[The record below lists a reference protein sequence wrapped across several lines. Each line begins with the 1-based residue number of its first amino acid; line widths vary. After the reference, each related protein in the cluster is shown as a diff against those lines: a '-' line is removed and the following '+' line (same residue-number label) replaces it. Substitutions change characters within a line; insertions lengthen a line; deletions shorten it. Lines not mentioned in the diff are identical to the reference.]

1 MRIWSSISVAV
12 LSGSRRLIL
21 GSFLAFLALS
31 EAVAAPCG
39 DISRALNEPTSS
51 VDTASAQAFY
61 ESFGG
66 GCAWEENAATTL
78 IETLRAAGDHG
89 LDPALFHADSLSLD
103 GSGAE
108 RDVLLTDGAL
118 KYAAVMTRG
127 LSGIPPSRADRAHTR
142 SKTEFA
148 DGLIDALIQGEVAAW
163 LEQLPP
169 RTEAYLRLKTALST
183 YRGVAEAGGFERVPE
198 TIAGKWRRKT
208 KDYSKLRRRLAQE
221 GDLAA
226 DSGSARYDD
235 DLWNAVVKFQERN
248 SLRADGRLTAKTIER
263 LNVSAGQRVAQ
274 IALNLDRMRVAERD
288 TPATRVEVNVPAATA
303 VLYRDGAPHLRM
315 NAVVG
320 APGHDTPTL
329 TSTIDTVILNP
340 TWTVP
345 QSIIENEIKPAL
357 KRNKKYLEQNRMYWS
372 RDQLVQEPGA
382 HNALGRIKF
391 DFPNRYSVY
400 LHDTPARRL
409 FTDPERAQS
418 HGCVRL
424 ERPLD
429 LAVELLKADPEWSR
443 GAIEE
448 AINQG
453 ATRRVALSEPIPVVI
468 TYQTAFVADDGAIH
482 FRPDIYGLDT
492 KLTLVL
498 SERAAAMRSEPP
510 QW

>member
-1 MRIWSSISVAV
+1 MGVWFNGAGIRITLGRLLLAGAIGFSGVSSAAAACG
-12 LSGSRRLIL
+12 SGIDRAINQ
-21 GSFLAFLALS
+21 
-31 EAVAAPCG
+31 EAVDRAA
-39 DISRALNEPTSS
+39 L
-51 VDTASAQAFY
+51 QAFY
-61 ESFGG
+61 ESVGG
-66 GCAWEENAATTL
+66 GCAWDENAAATL
-78 IETLRAAGDHG
+78 IGALRASSDHG
-89 LDPALFHADSLSLD
+89 LDPALFHADALTLE
-103 GSGAE
+103 GEGAE

-127 LSGIPPSRADRAHTR
+127 LSGNPTPKADRAHSR
-142 SKTEFA
+142 SGTEFA
-148 DGLIDALIQGEVAAW
+148 DGLIDALIQGEIAAW

-169 RTEAYLRLKTALST
+169 KTETYARLKAALAT
-183 YRGVAEAGGFERVPE
+183 YRAVAEAGGWERLPE
-198 TIAGKWRRKT
+198 SVAGKWRKKS
-208 KDYSKLRRRLAQE
+208 KDYSGLRRRLAQE

-226 DSGSARYDD
+226 DNGSTRYDD
-235 DLWNAVVKFQERN
+235 ELWNAVVRFQERN
-248 SLRADGRLTAKTIER
+248 SLRADGRLTPKTIER
-263 LNVSAGQRVAQ
+263 LNVSAGERVAQ

-288 TPATRVEVNVPAATA
+288 TPATRVEVNIPAATA
-303 VLYRDGAPHLRM
+303 VLYRDGAPYLRM

-329 TSTIDTVILNP
+329 TSTIDTIILNP

-345 QSIIENEIKPAL
+345 QSIIEKEIKPAI
-357 KRNKKYLEQNRMYWS
+357 KRNKRYLEQNRMYWS

-400 LHDTPARRL
+400 LHDTPSRRL

-424 ERPLD
+424 EKPVD
-429 LAVELLKADPEWSR
+429 LAVELLKADPEWGR
-443 GAIEE
+443 EAIEE
-448 AINQG
+448 AIDRG
-453 ATRRVALSEPIPVVI
+453 VTRRVSLSEPIPVVI

-492 KLTLVL
+492 KLTLAL